1 MKDEQYLIA
10 VDDLQKRLIIKALVD
25 LKEKQM
31 QQNKSYDFLDELI
44 LRVCDAVPARWRP
57 HGESDES

>member
-10 VDDLQKRLIIKALVD
+10 VDDLQKRLIIKALKD
-25 LKEKQM
+25 LREKQID
-31 QQNKSYDFLDELI
+31 QNKSYDFLDELI

-57 HGESDES
+57 YGESV